1 MNGTGR
7 ACRTLAR
14 DGGRPAGV
22 TDPGDHAER
31 GGAGQAHASGGHG
44 EPTAPAE
51 PPAPDHDRI
60 DIQPRPG
67 RLLDAG
73 LLDAGLLDA
82 GLLDPKRPPERVKV
96 GHGSVT
102 AHSWV
107 SAATRSLASARELVL
122 FTVPRVM
129 PRSRAT
135 VASGRSNR

>member
-1 MNGTGR
+1 MNRTGR
-7 ACRTLAR
+7 AGGTLSR
-14 DGGRPAGV
+14 DGRRPAWVAG
-22 TDPGDHAER
+22 PGHHAER
-31 GGAGQAHASGGHG
+31 GGGDAHARAGHG
-44 EPTAPAE
+44 QPTAPAE
-51 PPAPDHDRI
+51 PPAPRDDLI
-60 DIQPRPG
+60 DIQGLPDG
-67 RLLDAG
+67 RYLE
-73 LLDAGLLDA
+73 
-82 GLLDPKRPPERVKV
+82 RPPERVEV